1 MCWQCDQPGATWDG
15 YIEWVRGIL
24 DEHCW
29 IVQGVE
35 PDKHRPPYAYTVGLT
50 GHDRPE
56 LVVTGMRYERAAVV
70 LDGMAAHLLHAEPP
84 APGEVM
90 RLTGGPTVEIV
101 LVAAPSVHL
110 LVAAACYWTEI
121 SALQLAYAD
130 DRGRWPWE
138 RGFRGGR
145 GGQPVLGARA
155 GRTRRSA
162 RAA

>member
-1 MCWQCDQPGATWDG
+1 MCWQCDHPGATWGD
-15 YIEWVRGIL
+15 YIEYVREIL

-35 PDKHRPPYAYTVGLT
+35 RDRHRPPYAYTVGLT

-56 LVVTGMRYERAAVV
+56 LVVTGMRYERAAAV
-70 LDGMAAHLLHAEPP
+70 LDGVAGHVLHAEPP
-84 APGEVM
+84 APGEV
-90 RLTGGPTVEIV
+90 LQLAGGPTVEV
-101 LVAAPSVHL
+101 VPVAAPSVHL
-110 LVAAACYWTEI
+110 LVAAACYGTEI
-121 SALQLAYAD
+121 SALQLTYAD
-130 DRGRWPWE
+130 DRGRWPWD

-155 GRTRRSA
+155 GRAGEDA

>member
-1 MCWQCDQPGATWDG
+1 MCWQCDHPGATWQD
-15 YIEWVRGIL
+15 YIEHVRRVL

-29 IVQGVE
+29 LVQGVQR
-35 PDKHRPPYAYTVGLT
+35 DARRPPYAYTVGLT

-56 LVVTGMRYERAAVV
+56 LVVTGMRYERAVAV

-84 APGEVM
+84 APGAV
-90 RLTGGPTVEIV
+90 LPLAGGPQVEIV
-101 LVAAPSVHL
+101 RVAAPSVHL
-110 LVAAACYWTEI
+110 LVAAACYGTGI

-130 DRGRWPWE
+130 NRGRWPWE

-155 GRTRRSA
+155 GRA
-162 RAA
+162 GRAA